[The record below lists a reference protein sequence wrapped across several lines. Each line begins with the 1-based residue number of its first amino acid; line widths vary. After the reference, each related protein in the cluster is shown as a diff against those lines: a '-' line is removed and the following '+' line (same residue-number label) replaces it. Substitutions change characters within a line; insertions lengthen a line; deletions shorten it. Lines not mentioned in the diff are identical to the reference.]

1 MKAQRKERDPK
12 VSIKKIK
19 TTLTKAQMIA
29 SIQQQEAAAFLEC
42 KKSEMTYGAESA
54 LHVSDRTRWC
64 AIIRLMESLGIE
76 TDYALPD
83 NVEALAMIQERV
95 ARHKAQA

>member
-1 MKAQRKERDPK
+1 MKAQKKERDPK

-19 TTLTKAQMIA
+19 INLTKAQMIA

-42 KKSEMTYGAESA
+42 KKSERMYGTESA
-54 LHVSDRTRWC
+54 LHVSDRSRWC
-64 AIIRLMESLGIE
+64 AINKLMESLGID

-83 NVEALAMIQERV
+83 NQAALAIMQERV
-95 ARHKAQA
+95 ARQKAQA